1 MKEKCMLVK
10 GRTLIAVVVCLLGL
24 TIVACTSVTHFTEDL
39 LEEHYDFL
47 YFSLGDFELLR
58 EIPWYDSFPGQ
69 RVSGREWHLQFVR
82 HDGTVAMF
90 PFKNGRSMGG
100 EVTGWASRYG
110 VAQLQALAEDYFS
123 QESFR
128 HRSGVPRAS
137 IVMHFQ
143 RDRELDYS
151 RILDPESGLQL
162 HSVTLTELADWD
174 FSFRIVVGTS
184 DHENYLD
191 VIERLKGMT
200 RTLAAY
206 FGQEQVEVRFT
217 LHIGEEVS
225 AEYSRSASFVGY
237 YHKQTDIFEIE

>member
-1 MKEKCMLVK
+1 
-10 GRTLIAVVVCLLGL
+10 
-24 TIVACTSVTHFTEDL
+24 VACTRVIHFTEDRF
-39 LEEHYDFL
+39 EEHYDFL
-47 YFSLGDFELLR
+47 HYSLGDFELLR
-58 EIPWYDSFPGQ
+58 EIAWHDSFPGE
-69 RVSGREWHLQFVR
+69 RVSGREWHLQFTR

-90 PFKNGRSMGG
+90 LFRNGSAMGR

-110 VAQLQALAEDYFS
+110 VAQLQTLAEDYFS

-137 IVMHFQ
+137 IVMYFQ
-143 RDRELDYS
+143 GANPSRGNLDYS

-162 HSVTLTELADWD
+162 QSVTLSELADWD
-174 FSFRIVVGTS
+174 FTFRVIVGTS

-191 VIERLKGMT
+191 VIDRLKGMT

-217 LHIGEEVS
+217 LHAGEEIS
-225 AEYSRSASFVGY
+225 AEYSHAASFVGY
-237 YHKQTDIFEIE
+237 YHKQSDSFEIE